1 MFSPAMKRPLLFAA
15 IFLPVPIATAAVDF
29 SREVRPVLSENCFA
43 CHGPDAAK
51 RKAGLRLDTKEGAFG
66 KGESGEVVIVPGKP
80 EQSEIIKRI
89 LSKDPDEVMPP
100 EKEHKKLKTA
110 QVALLRRWIAEGAIY
125 TGHWAFQKV
134 TAPTVP
140 KILNHKSEILNPLD
154 AFLLARLER

>member
-1 MFSPAMKRPLLFAA
+1 MFSPSMKRLPILAVSLL
-15 IFLPVPIATAAVDF
+15 PITVASAAVDF
-29 SREVRPVLSENCFA
+29 AREVRPILSEHCFA

-66 KGESGEVVIVPGKP
+66 KGESCAVVIAPGKP

-100 EKEHKKLKTA
+100 EKEHKKLKAA
-110 QVALLRRWIAEGAIY
+110 QVALLRQWIAEGATY

-134 TAPTVP
+134 RQPAVP
-140 KILNHKSEILNPLD
+140 EFSNFKFQISNPLD
-154 AFLLARLER
+154 AFVAAR